1 MELLNS
7 IKVLD
12 ELKIPPSNRL
22 HSLQGDR
29 KGQYSI
35 SINDQY
41 RICFIWRDNNVYN
54 VEMVDYHQGTT
65 VKKKINPE
73 LNIHPGIILK
83 REFLEELQIS
93 ARTLSIETGIAESN
107 MSQILKGKRSITAHI
122 SLLLGKFFTNPK

>member
-1 MELLNS
+1 MIMSFLDKESKKIWNSEFSKKYPIDIQKKAKIKMELLNS

-54 VEMVDYHQGTT
+54 VEMVDYH
-65 VKKKINPE
+65 
-73 LNIHPGIILK
+73 
-83 REFLEELQIS
+83 
-93 ARTLSIETGIAESN
+93 
-107 MSQILKGKRSITAHI
+107 
-122 SLLLGKFFTNPK
+122 

>member
-1 MELLNS
+1 MIMSFLDKESKKIWNSEFSKKYPIDIQKKAKIKMELLNS

-29 KGQYSI
+29 KGQFSI

-54 VEMVDYHQGTT
+54 VEMVDYH
-65 VKKKINPE
+65 
-73 LNIHPGIILK
+73 
-83 REFLEELQIS
+83 
-93 ARTLSIETGIAESN
+93 
-107 MSQILKGKRSITAHI
+107 
-122 SLLLGKFFTNPK
+122 

>member
-1 MELLNS
+1 MIMSFLDKESKKIWNSEFSKKYPIDIQKKAKMKMELLNS

-29 KGQYSI
+29 KGQFSI

-54 VEMVDYHQGTT
+54 VEMVDYH
-65 VKKKINPE
+65 
-73 LNIHPGIILK
+73 
-83 REFLEELQIS
+83 
-93 ARTLSIETGIAESN
+93 
-107 MSQILKGKRSITAHI
+107 
-122 SLLLGKFFTNPK
+122 

>member
-1 MELLNS
+1 MSFLDKESKKIWNSEFSKKYPIDIQKKAKIKMELLNS

-29 KGQYSI
+29 KGQFSN

-54 VEMVDYHQGTT
+54 VEMVDYH
-65 VKKKINPE
+65 
-73 LNIHPGIILK
+73 
-83 REFLEELQIS
+83 
-93 ARTLSIETGIAESN
+93 
-107 MSQILKGKRSITAHI
+107 
-122 SLLLGKFFTNPK
+122 

>member
-1 MELLNS
+1 MIMSFLDKESKKIWNSEFSKKYPIDIQKKAKIKMELLNS

-29 KGQYSI
+29 KGQFSN

-54 VEMVDYHQGTT
+54 VEMVDYH
-65 VKKKINPE
+65 
-73 LNIHPGIILK
+73 
-83 REFLEELQIS
+83 
-93 ARTLSIETGIAESN
+93 
-107 MSQILKGKRSITAHI
+107 
-122 SLLLGKFFTNPK
+122 

>member
-1 MELLNS
+1 MCCMALKKAKMKMELLNS

-29 KGQYSI
+29 KGQFSI

-54 VEMVDYHQGTT
+54 VEMVDYH
-65 VKKKINPE
+65 
-73 LNIHPGIILK
+73 
-83 REFLEELQIS
+83 
-93 ARTLSIETGIAESN
+93 
-107 MSQILKGKRSITAHI
+107 
-122 SLLLGKFFTNPK
+122 

>member
-29 KGQYSI
+29 KGQFSI

-54 VEMVDYHQGTT
+54 VEMVDYH
-65 VKKKINPE
+65 
-73 LNIHPGIILK
+73 
-83 REFLEELQIS
+83 
-93 ARTLSIETGIAESN
+93 
-107 MSQILKGKRSITAHI
+107 
-122 SLLLGKFFTNPK
+122 

>member
-1 MELLNS
+1 MSFLDKESKKIWNSKFSKKYPIDIQKKAKMKMELLNS

-54 VEMVDYHQGTT
+54 VEMADYH
-65 VKKKINPE
+65 
-73 LNIHPGIILK
+73 
-83 REFLEELQIS
+83 
-93 ARTLSIETGIAESN
+93 
-107 MSQILKGKRSITAHI
+107 
-122 SLLLGKFFTNPK
+122 

>member
-1 MELLNS
+1 MSFLDKESKKIWNSEFSKKYPIDIQKKAKIKMELLNS

-29 KGQYSI
+29 KGQFSI

-54 VEMVDYHQGTT
+54 VEMVDYH
-65 VKKKINPE
+65 
-73 LNIHPGIILK
+73 
-83 REFLEELQIS
+83 
-93 ARTLSIETGIAESN
+93 
-107 MSQILKGKRSITAHI
+107 
-122 SLLLGKFFTNPK
+122 